1 MKLGA
6 IFDMDGT
13 LFDTERLYQ
22 EAWDAVAVEMG
33 LTVSPTLKRDIGG
46 TCGESM
52 KAVIRKHYP
61 AVNPDEYIAA
71 TLARL
76 RKVEETSVPE
86 KPGMREI
93 LNFFRRQGI
102 PMAVASSS
110 PLDMIGHNLRMSGIR
125 GYFQVVVSGEH
136 IMFEKPAPDIF
147 LYAAERLGLAPEDC
161 YVFEDSLNGVR
172 AGAAA
177 GCFTV
182 MIPDLVEPTAEIRQ
196 LASAICADFEEV
208 LECIKEGSLR
218 AQGDKC

>member
-22 EAWDAVAVEMG
+22 ETWDAVAVEMG
-33 LTVSPTLKRDIGG
+33 LTVSPALKRDISG

-61 AVNPDEYIAA
+61 TVNPDEYIAA

-76 RKVEETSVPE
+76 RKVEETYVPE
-86 KPGMREI
+86 KSGMREI
-93 LNFFRRQGI
+93 LNFFRQQGI

-110 PLDMIGHNLRMSGIR
+110 PLDMIGHNLRMSGIS
-125 GYFQVVVSGEH
+125 GFFQVVVSGEQ

-196 LASAICADFEEV
+196 LASVVCVDFGEF
-208 LECIKEGSLR
+208 LERLSTGQI
-218 AQGDKC
+218 DT

>member
-22 EAWDAVAVEMG
+22 EAWDTVAVELG

-46 TCGESM
+46 TSGESM

-61 AVNPDEYIAA
+61 TVNPDEYIAA
-71 TLARL
+71 ALAHL
-76 RKVEETSVPE
+76 RKVEETCVPE

-93 LNFFRRQGI
+93 LDFFRQQGI

-110 PLDMIGHNLRMSGIR
+110 PLDMIGHNLRMSGISS
-125 GYFQVVVSGEH
+125 YFQVVVSGEQAL
-136 IMFEKPAPDIF
+136 FEKPAPDIF
-147 LYAAERLGLAPEDC
+147 LYAAGRLGLAPEDC

-177 GCFTV
+177 GCFTI
-182 MIPDLVEPTAEIRQ
+182 MIPDCVEPTEEIRQ
-196 LASAICADFEEV
+196 LASAICADFGEV
-208 LECIKEGSLR
+208 VECIKEGSLDAR
-218 AQGDKC
+218 SGQR